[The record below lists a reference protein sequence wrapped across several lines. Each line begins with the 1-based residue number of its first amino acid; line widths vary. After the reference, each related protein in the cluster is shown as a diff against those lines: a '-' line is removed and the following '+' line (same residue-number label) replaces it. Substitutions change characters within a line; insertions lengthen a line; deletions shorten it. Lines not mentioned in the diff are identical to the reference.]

1 MERQG
6 AGRAVTADNN
16 VGWGDL
22 VHDLREVGD
31 LDLRQRSV
39 GDMRVSA
46 SVCCVREGLKAQW
59 NGRGWNGGNWDL
71 K

>member
-1 MERQG
+1 M
-6 AGRAVTADNN
+6 TADNN

-31 LDLRQRSV
+31 LDRRKRSV
-39 GDMRVSA
+39 RDMRVSA
-46 SVCCVREGLKAQW
+46 SVCCVRVGLMAQW

>member
-1 MERQG
+1 M
-6 AGRAVTADNN
+6 TADNN

-31 LDLRQRSV
+31 FDRRRRSV

-46 SVCCVREGLKAQW
+46 SVSCACVRVGLKAQW
-59 NGRGWNGGNWDL
+59 HGRGWNGGDWDL